1 MSNIKNLNEEI
12 SRIKSLFGEERLYG
26 NLIGESLMVNEEK
39 ELITEQAKPIVRFLN
54 TIFDTIK
61 KSGKSKIT
69 SDVDGVKT
77 IYKISPDGVITK
89 NGDLIDEKNVSN
101 VLSDLYKSKVGRQID
116 NISTDPENFAQYLS
130 IDGYQGISLKNHFYE
145 MIDDLVNQNLIDER
159 YGQNFKN
166 EVNSSGVLQE
176 IGNIF
181 KTKQTR
187 DEFIKSINGDMDFGK
202 KYPEIYELFNFV
214 PQLKKR
220 FYSRFFKSD
229 KIFSDEYDNLL
240 TFVNI
245 LKKRWGNKISKDGE
259 PDRYESF
266 LKSFYTTDGELNL
279 KYNYTTGMFSIF
291 SNKGGGKLPSK
302 IEKELRNEVKKIR
315 EVNPDALIEI
325 KSNGIIN
332 FSAKNLKDSEK
343 KRLFGVIDNEV
354 KLPKKVDAD
363 EVSTKIN
370 PIEVEDIEIDN
381 LIGRKTDLY
390 TNYYKDYIANFF
402 KNSRL
407 LIRDVLNSNEGKSVL
422 DVVSTRISR
431 FLDPVFLR
439 KNGYMATKTKGK
451 KQIDSNWQSILNTI
465 YKVDEPIKGSNGE
478 DIFIKTDK
486 EGLLYGLRVGDIKP
500 NLSKKPGWEE
510 GFEKSFLKK
519 YNLGLKGD
527 YKSVATDKVVRNIML
542 QAGIPTYGI
551 GYIVYSLLW
560 GRVETAKLVI
570 EEGKKLVMNK
580 IRGSNVNPT
589 TILIPTKINYE
600 KQCLK
605 SIEQKIIKVY
615 GVTGAAMFDTY
626 FGESGELKGITKI
639 DVAPTKFVEIDGGYD
654 DKEKFPKLTSV
665 SKVVDSEDIVGDYA
679 DLGEIYKDGDDYF
692 LKTIPNESGEFKK
705 ISLNCDPSFNEFWE
719 DSWIKFYE
727 LQQSPEKLDEKMVE
741 LSASIEF
748 EKVVDGGLKEEFG
761 KVVGE
766 ITMKAV
772 VDKVEKIKDE
782 VKEVGEAAQEYI
794 EDNSKSTG
802 DVGEKLEY

>member
-26 NLIGESLMVNEEK
+26 NLIGESLNINEEK
-39 ELITEQAKPIVRFLN
+39 ELIMEQAKPIMMFLDGLLN
-54 TIFDTIK
+54 TLK
-61 KSGKSKIT
+61 KSGKKQIRSN
-69 SDVDGVKT
+69 VDGVET
-77 IYKISPDGVITK
+77 IYKISPEGVISK
-89 NGDLIDEKNVSN
+89 NGKKIDESKISSF
-101 VLSDLYKSKVGRQID
+101 LSRELKSKI
-116 NISTDPENFAQYLS
+116 ENQLATITSKEESFLKYLS
-130 IDGYQGISLKNHFYE
+130 QEGYNGVSLEKHLNE
-145 MIDDLVNQNLIDER
+145 IIDDLVNQNLIDER

-402 KNSRL
+402 KNS
-407 LIRDVLNSNEGKSVL
+407 
-422 DVVSTRISR
+422 
-431 FLDPVFLR
+431 P
-439 KNGYMATKTKGK
+439 
-451 KQIDSNWQSILNTI
+451 
-465 YKVDEPIKGSNGE
+465 
-478 DIFIKTDK
+478 FI
-486 EGLLYGLRVGDIKP
+486 
-500 NLSKKPGWEE
+500 N
-510 GFEKSFLKK
+510 
-519 YNLGLKGD
+519 
-527 YKSVATDKVVRNIML
+527 
-542 QAGIPTYGI
+542 
-551 GYIVYSLLW
+551 
-560 GRVETAKLVI
+560 
-570 EEGKKLVMNK
+570 
-580 IRGSNVNPT
+580 
-589 TILIPTKINYE
+589 
-600 KQCLK
+600 
-605 SIEQKIIKVY
+605 
-615 GVTGAAMFDTY
+615 
-626 FGESGELKGITKI
+626 
-639 DVAPTKFVEIDGGYD
+639 
-654 DKEKFPKLTSV
+654 
-665 SKVVDSEDIVGDYA
+665 
-679 DLGEIYKDGDDYF
+679 
-692 LKTIPNESGEFKK
+692 
-705 ISLNCDPSFNEFWE
+705 
-719 DSWIKFYE
+719 
-727 LQQSPEKLDEKMVE
+727 
-741 LSASIEF
+741 
-748 EKVVDGGLKEEFG
+748 
-761 KVVGE
+761 
-766 ITMKAV
+766 
-772 VDKVEKIKDE
+772 
-782 VKEVGEAAQEYI
+782 
-794 EDNSKSTG
+794 
-802 DVGEKLEY
+802 